1 MERLR
6 ELYFKFKDN
15 KKIIR
20 TAAVIMLIIAAVLV
34 FELKGNNDTITVKE
48 AADKAAAAAE
58 TTTAKETQTV
68 YVDVGGEVRS
78 PGVYKVESGSR
89 VFEAIEKAGG
99 LTDKAD
105 TTAINQ
111 AEQVKDGQKIT
122 IPARNSSSAT
132 AVSGGA
138 VSSPGQSMININ
150 TADSAGLQEIPGVG
164 PVTAEKIIEYRNQ
177 NGAFRQKADIKN
189 VSGIGDK
196 TYAKMKDKITV

>member
-34 FELKGNNDTITVKE
+34 FEMKGNNDTITVKE
-48 AADKAAAAAE
+48 AGEKAAAATE
-58 TTTAKETQTV
+58 TTEEKETQNM
-68 YVDVGGEVRS
+68 YVDMGGEVMS
-78 PGVYKVESGSR
+78 PGVYKMKSGSR

-99 LTDKAD
+99 LTAKAD

-122 IPARNSSSAT
+122 IPARTSRSST
-132 AVSGGA
+132 AESGGT
-138 VSSPGQSMININ
+138 VSSPGTSMININ
-150 TADSAGLQEIPGVG
+150 TADSADLQEIPGVG

-177 NGAFRQKADIKN
+177 NGDFRQKSDIKN